1 MRALRPL
8 LAAGALLALGACASI
23 SNVPAGPM
31 KVGSAE
37 VTLGR
42 DWSDISTIMT
52 GSVKKVRVLSIDGPL
67 LNRLYVTDGLSAG
80 EALIK
85 APSKDKPTPTLRD
98 GMNSSERMEFVADS
112 VAAMGYQRVETQR
125 PRPARFGDAPAVRF
139 DISARTEEG
148 LDVLGTAMAAETGK
162 KSYFVLY
169 LAPAEHYYQASLPEV
184 EKVIASARPG
194 D

>member
-8 LAAGALLALGACASI
+8 LAAGALLALGACAAI
-23 SNVPAGPM
+23 SNVPPGPM

-125 PRPARFGDAPAVRF
+125 PRPAKFGEAPAVRF

-148 LDVLGTAMAAETGK
+148 LDVLGTAMAAEAGGK
-162 KSYFVLY
+162 TYFVLY
-169 LAPAEHYYQASLPEV
+169 LAPAEHYYQASLAEV

>member
-8 LAAGALLALGACASI
+8 LAAGALLAVSACAAI

-80 EALIK
+80 ESLIK
-85 APSKDKPTPTLRD
+85 APSKDRPTPTLRE

-125 PRPARFGDAPAVRF
+125 PRPAKFGDASGVRF
-139 DISARTEEG
+139 DISARTEDG
-148 LDVLGTAMAAETGK
+148 LDVLGTAMAAEAGK

-169 LAPAEHYYQASLPEV
+169 LAPAEHYFQAGLPEV
-184 EKVIASARPG
+184 EKVIASARPA